1 MDTPKYIHGELQ
13 HVRLPLQLLHGAGK
27 LLHHGIDET
36 LVSAETWHLGSA
48 AAERKWWEKHRH
60 LSGYPKID
68 GLFMENPSINGF
80 RGTPFCQAKC
90 SPSSG
95 CMNYTSAVF
104 E

>member
-48 AAERKWWEKHRH
+48 AAERKMV
-60 LSGYPKID
+60 G
-68 GLFMENPSINGF
+68 N
-80 RGTPFCQAKC
+80 A
-90 SPSSG
+90 
-95 CMNYTSAVF
+95 
-104 E
+104 